1 MKVPTEEAAVFNT
14 ELPHELQLPQLQP
27 DYNEETATVTDWVIT
42 DNHFN
47 PLTAILMQ
55 SLLTIEVSVLTAI
68 FQEDLG

>member
-1 MKVPTEEAAVFNT
+1 VPTEEAAVFNT

-27 DYNEETATVTDWVIT
+27 DYNEETATVTDIT